1 MNDSNSTSI
10 TITKDGSTT
19 LYSSRFNQHYHNP
32 NGAVAES
39 RHVFFETPRL
49 PDAIKQKKAL
59 NIFETGFGTGLNLLL
74 LSEYLKQS
82 ESQTVVNYYSVEGFP
97 VDSQTAGKFDF
108 GDNPELNKT
117 KPLMTDIFDH
127 LQPGLNKFKLSE
139 YLTLHLFIGLFDEFF
154 KTNQVNKKIDFVL
167 HDPFSPEANPDL
179 WTVPVFQSLASISC
193 SDAVLTTYCAATS
206 ARAAMA
212 VAGWNVARA
221 KGALG
226 KREMTVASLNPE
238 KLDSFKRINEKRLI
252 ERFERGDFPEIK

>member
-1 MNDSNSTSI
+1 MTKGLPKPKI
-10 TITKDGSTT
+10 KQTKDGSTT

-49 PDAIKQKKAL
+49 PDAINQKETL

-74 LSEYLKQS
+74 LSEYLKES

-97 VDSQTAGKFDF
+97 VDGQTARDFDF
-108 GDNPELNKT
+108 GDNPELNKA
-117 KPLMTDIFDH
+117 KPLLIDIFED
-127 LQPGLNKFKLSE
+127 LKPGLNKFELSGQ
-139 YLTLHLFIGLFDEFF
+139 LTLHLFIGLFDEFF
-154 KTNQVNKKIDFVL
+154 KTNQVNKIDFVL
-167 HDPFSPEANPDL
+167 HDPFSPDANPDL
-179 WTVPVFQSLASISC
+179 WTLPVFQNLASISRN
-193 SDAVLTTYCAATS
+193 DAVLATYCAATS

-212 VAGWNVARA
+212 VAGWNVAKA

-238 KLDSFKRINEKRLI
+238 KLKPFKRINEKRLI
-252 ERFERGDFPEIK
+252 ERFERGDFEL